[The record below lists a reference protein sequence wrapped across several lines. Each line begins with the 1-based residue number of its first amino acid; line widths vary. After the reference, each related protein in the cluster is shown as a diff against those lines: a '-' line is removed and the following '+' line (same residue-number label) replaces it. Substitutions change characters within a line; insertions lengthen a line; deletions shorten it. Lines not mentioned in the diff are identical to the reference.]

1 MVSLFL
7 RTVDLVSKV
16 AAIIGGLMLVAAMLV
31 ICEMIFLRYV
41 FRAPTIWQTDFVVF
55 SATAAMFLGA
65 PYVLKTRGH
74 VGVDVIELALAP
86 APRRT
91 LGIVGALLGL
101 LFAVLMTYASAI
113 FFHEAYVNEW
123 RTSTVAAITLWIP
136 LLPLPISFALLSLQY
151 VAELIRRLCGTYHYE
166 GHAG

>member
-1 MVSLFL
+1 MVNLFL
-7 RTVDLVSKV
+7 RTVDLASKI
-16 AAIIGGLMLVAAMLV
+16 AAIIAGVMLVAAMLV

-74 VGVDVIELALAP
+74 VGVDVIELALP
-86 APRRT
+86 AQPQRI
-91 LGIVGALLGL
+91 LGIIGAVLGL
-101 LFAVLMTYASAI
+101 IFAVLMTIASAM

-123 RTSTVAAITLWIP
+123 RTATIAAITLWIP

-151 VAELIRRLCGTYHYE
+151 IAELIRRFGGAYE
-166 GHAG
+166 AGGHA

>member
-1 MVSLFL
+1 MINQFL
-7 RTVDLVSKV
+7 RAVDVVSKV
-16 AAIIGGLMLVAAMLV
+16 AALIAGLMLVAAMLV

-74 VGVDVIELALAP
+74 VGVDVIELALP
-86 APRRT
+86 SGPRR
-91 LGIVGALLGL
+91 LVGIIGAVLGL
-101 LFAVLMTYASAI
+101 LFAVLMTIASAI

-136 LLPLPISFALLSLQY
+136 LLPLPVSFALLSLQY
-151 VAELIRRLCGTYHYE
+151 IAELIRRFCGTDE
-166 GHAG
+166 VESRA

>member
-7 RTVDLVSKV
+7 RTVDLLSKV
-16 AAIIGGLMLVAAMLV
+16 AALIAGLLLIAAMLV

-74 VGVDVIELALAP
+74 VGVDVIEIAL
-86 APRRT
+86 PRRPRRV

-101 LFAVLMTYASAI
+101 TFTVLMTYASAI

-136 LLPLPISFALLSLQY
+136 LLPLPVSFALLSLQY
-151 VAELIRRLCGTYHYE
+151 VAELVRRVCGTDEAE
-166 GHAG
+166 GHA

>member
-1 MVSLFL
+1 MISLFL
-7 RTVDLVSKV
+7 RTVDLISKI
-16 AAIIGGLMLVAAMLV
+16 AAVIAGLMLVAAMLV
-31 ICEMIFLRYV
+31 VCEMIFLRYV

-74 VGVDVIELALAP
+74 VGVDVIEIALP
-86 APRRT
+86 EGPRRV
-91 LGIVGALLGL
+91 LGIIGGALGL
-101 LFAVLMTYASAI
+101 LFALMMTFACAI

-136 LLPLPISFALLSLQY
+136 LLPLPVSFALLSLQY
-151 VAELIRRLCGTYHYE
+151 VAELIRRLCGLDEAE
-166 GHAG
+166 GHA

>member
-7 RTVDLVSKV
+7 RAVDLLSKV
-16 AAIIGGLMLVAAMLV
+16 AALLAGLLLIAAMLV

-55 SATAAMFLGA
+55 TATAAMFLGA

-74 VGVDVIELALAP
+74 VGVDVIELSLAP
-86 APRRT
+86 RPRRV
-91 LGIVGALLGL
+91 LGILGALLGL
-101 LFAVLMTYASAI
+101 LFAVLMTIASTI

-136 LLPLPISFALLSLQY
+136 LLPLPVSFALLSLQY
-151 VAELIRRLCGTYHYE
+151 VAELIRRLSSTFE
-166 GHAG
+166 FQGHA

>member
-1 MVSLFL
+1 MVSPFL
-7 RTVDLVSKV
+7 RTVDLVSRL
-16 AAIIGGLMLVAAMLV
+16 AAFIAGLMLVAAMLV

-55 SATAAMFLGA
+55 TATAAMFLGA

-74 VGVDVIELALAP
+74 VGVDVIEIALP
-86 APRRT
+86 HGPRRV
-91 LGIVGALLGL
+91 LGIIGAVLGL
-101 LFAVLMTYASAI
+101 LFAVLMTIASAI

-136 LLPLPISFALLSLQY
+136 LLPLPVSFALLSLQY
-151 VAELIRRLCGTYHYE
+151 VAELIRRLGGADDAR
-166 GHAG
+166 GHA

>member
-1 MVSLFL
+1 MINQFL
-7 RTVDLVSKV
+7 RAVDLVSKV
-16 AAIIGGLMLVAAMLV
+16 AALIAGLLLIAAMLV

-74 VGVDVIELALAP
+74 VGVDVIELALP
-86 APRRT
+86 PGPRR
-91 LGIVGALLGL
+91 LIGLVGAVLGL
-101 LFAVLMTYASAI
+101 LFAVLMTIASAI

-136 LLPLPISFALLSLQY
+136 LLPLPVSFALLSLQY
-151 VAELIRRLCGTYHYE
+151 VAELIRRLRGPYEAE
-166 GHAG
+166 GHA

>member
-7 RTVDLVSKV
+7 RAVDLLSRI
-16 AAIIGGLMLVAAMLV
+16 AALIAGLMLVAAMLV

-74 VGVDVIELALAP
+74 VGVDVIELALP
-86 APRRT
+86 SRPRRFV
-91 LGIVGALLGL
+91 GIVGAVLGL
-101 LFAVLMTYASAI
+101 LFAVLMTIASTI
-113 FFHEAYVNEW
+113 FFHEAYVNDW

-136 LLPLPISFALLSLQY
+136 LLPLPVSFALLSLQY
-151 VAELIRRLCGTYHYE
+151 VAELIRRLCGVDEAE
-166 GHAG
+166 GHA

>member
-1 MVSLFL
+1 MINLFL
-7 RTVDLVSKV
+7 RAVDLISKS
-16 AAIIGGLMLVAAMLV
+16 AAIIAGLMLVAAMLV

-41 FRAPTIWQTDFVVF
+41 FRAPTIWQTDFVVY

-65 PYVLKTRGH
+65 PYVLQTKGH
-74 VGVDVIELALAP
+74 VGVDVIEIALP
-86 APRRT
+86 SRPRRL
-91 LGIVGALLGL
+91 LGIAGAILGL
-101 LFAVLMTYASAI
+101 LFAVLMTIASAM

-151 VAELIRRLCGTYHYE
+151 VAELIRRVCGTDE
-166 GHAG
+166 ARGHA

>member
-7 RTVDLVSKV
+7 RAVDLVSKA
-16 AAIIGGLMLVAAMLV
+16 AAILAGLLLIAAMLV

-41 FRAPTIWQTDFVVF
+41 FRAPTIWQTDFVIF

-74 VGVDVIELALAP
+74 VGVDVIEIALP
-86 APRRT
+86 AGPRRW
-91 LGIVGALLGL
+91 LGIIGAGLGL
-101 LFAVLMTYASAI
+101 LFAVLMTIASVI

-136 LLPLPISFALLSLQY
+136 LLPLPVSFALLSLQY
-151 VAELIRRLCGTYHYE
+151 VAELIRRLHGPDDAR
-166 GHAG
+166 GIA

>member
-1 MVSLFL
+1 MIRLFL
-7 RTVDLVSKV
+7 RAVDLVSRT
-16 AAIIGGLMLVAAMLV
+16 AAILAGVMLIAAMLV

-65 PYVLKTRGH
+65 PYVLQTKGH
-74 VGVDVIELALAP
+74 VGVDVIEIALP
-86 APRRT
+86 PGPRRA
-91 LGIVGALLGL
+91 LGILGALLGL
-101 LFAVLMTYASAI
+101 LFAVLMTIASAM

-136 LLPLPISFALLSLQY
+136 LLPLPVSFALLSLQY
-151 VAELIRRLCGTYHYE
+151 VAELVRRLCGVDQAQ
-166 GHAG
+166 GHA

>member
-7 RTVDLVSKV
+7 RAVDLVSRI
-16 AAIIGGLMLVAAMLV
+16 AAVIAGLMLVAAMLV

-65 PYVLKTRGH
+65 PNVLRTRGH
-74 VGVDVIELALAP
+74 VGVDVIEIALAP
-86 APRRT
+86 GPQRA
-91 LGIVGALLGL
+91 LGIIGAVLGL
-101 LFAVLMTYASAI
+101 LFAVLMTYASVI
-113 FFHEAYVNEW
+113 FFHEAYVNDW

-136 LLPLPISFALLSLQY
+136 LLPLPISFGLLSLQY
-151 VAELIRRLCGTYHYE
+151 VAELIRRCCGADEAE
-166 GHAG
+166 GHA

>member
-7 RTVDLVSKV
+7 RTVDLLSKV
-16 AAIIGGLMLVAAMLV
+16 AALIAGLLLIAAMLV

-74 VGVDVIELALAP
+74 VGVDVIEIAL
-86 APRRT
+86 PRRPRRV

-101 LFAVLMTYASAI
+101 TFTVLMAYASAI

-136 LLPLPISFALLSLQY
+136 LLPLPVSFALLSLQY
-151 VAELIRRLCGTYHYE
+151 VAELVRRVCGTDEAE
-166 GHAG
+166 GHA

>member
-7 RTVDLVSKV
+7 RAVDLLSKV
-16 AAIIGGLMLVAAMLV
+16 AALLAGLLLIAAMLV

-74 VGVDVIELALAP
+74 VGVDVIEIALPP
-86 APRRT
+86 APRRI
-91 LGIVGALLGL
+91 LGIIGALLGFT
-101 LFAVLMTYASAI
+101 FAVLMTIASAM
-113 FFHEAYVNEW
+113 FFHDAYVNEW

-136 LLPLPISFALLSLQY
+136 LLPLPVSFALLSLQY
-151 VAELIRRLCGTYHYE
+151 VAELVRRLCGAYE
-166 GHAG
+166 AKGHA